1 MIPCQQDYMKV
12 ALIIERAE
20 IELGGAERS
29 LFELSAALKS
39 AGCEVEILAA
49 KGNTRVKNVRLLCSD
64 LPGKRTPLADFEKA
78 LKKYI
83 SNNSFDIIHSFLPFD
98 FVDVY
103 QPRGG
108 AYPETTAR
116 NASSYTNRFI
126 RHYKNTTSLLNSN
139 RAELARAEA
148 RICANPAGPVV
159 AALSDYVVRQLKDH
173 YALYDDRIALIRNG
187 VLTERAA
194 DTKETD
200 KLRAD
205 VLKRLELTEAH
216 QPVFLLFAAHNFR
229 LKGLGVLIR
238 AMQMAAGASDRT
250 AYLLVVGAGN
260 PKKYKRLAAK
270 LNVDHKILFLGPVR
284 KLETILSVCDVAVL
298 PTFYDPSSRF
308 ILEALTADKPV
319 ITTRFNGATDLFTN
333 NRHGKIIDIPEN
345 IPALAEAISHFTDTE
360 NINKAAAAIIKDNLR
375 EQISISRVAKELIA
389 LYHCIIKQRTGE

>member
-1 MIPCQQDYMKV
+1 MIPCQPDYMKV

-39 AGCEVEILAA
+39 AGCQVEVLAA

-64 LPGKRTPLADFEKA
+64 LPGKRTPLPDFEKA

-83 SNNSFDIIHSFLPFD
+83 SNHSFDIIHSFLPFD
-98 FVDVY
+98 FADVY

-108 AYPETTAR
+108 AYPEAAAR

-126 RHYKNTTSLLNSN
+126 RHYKSTTSFLNSH

-159 AALSDYVVRQLKDH
+159 VALSDYVVRQFKDH

-187 VLTERAA
+187 VLTERTA
-194 DTKETD
+194 DTTETD

-205 VLKRLELTEAH
+205 VLKQLELTEAH

-229 LKGLGVLIR
+229 LKGLAVLIR
-238 AMQMAAGASDRT
+238 AMQMAAGATDRT

-270 LNVDHKILFLGPVR
+270 LNVEQKILFVGPVR

-308 ILEALTADKPV
+308 ILEALAADKPV

-375 EQISISRVAKELIA
+375 EQISISRVARELVA